1 MSTRGSPTAPNRP
14 SPERRRS
21 APQAGDILASERSA
35 RADVYTVSI
44 VASDQEVTV
53 RRYSAVIELVETL
66 ARERRVDGWFT
77 NDQTHYARVA
87 HHRSGVMG
95 RS

>member
-1 MSTRGSPTAPNRP
+1 
-14 SPERRRS
+14 
-21 APQAGDILASERSA
+21 
-35 RADVYTVSI
+35 VSI